1 MDTICI
7 NCPMGCPLH
16 IEEVNGEI
24 VVTGNTCKRG
34 ETYGKAE
41 YTMPVRMVTSL
52 VKLQNGVTTSVRT
65 SKPVPKKMI
74 FDVLKEIKKLRPEND
89 VKCEDVVA
97 TNIANS
103 GADVI
108 ITGNL

>member
-16 IEEVNGEI
+16 IEEINGEI
-24 VVTGNTCKRG
+24 KVIGNTCKRG

-52 VKLQNGVTTSVRT
+52 VKLSNGVTTSVRT
-65 SKPVPKKMI
+65 SNPVPKKMI
-74 FDVLKEIKKLRPEND
+74 FDVLKEIKKLTPSET
-89 VKCEDVVA
+89 VKCGDVIA
-97 TNIANS
+97 TNIASS
-103 GADVI
+103 GADI
-108 ITGNL
+108 IVTGNL